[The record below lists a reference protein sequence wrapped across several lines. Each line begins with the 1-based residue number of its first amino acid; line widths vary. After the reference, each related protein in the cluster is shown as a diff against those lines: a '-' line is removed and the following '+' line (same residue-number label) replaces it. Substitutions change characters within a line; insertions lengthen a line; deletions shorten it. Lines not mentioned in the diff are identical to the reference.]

1 MAMISSHPNH
11 PADMAMKI
19 QNLKAF
25 DNGEIPIKIVTLV
38 QSSIELHKHEYS
50 ELVVV
55 LRGSGTHCTAKLNYI
70 IKAGDIFYVKP
81 GYVHGYSD
89 PVNLKLANIMYFPR
103 KIGIPLNDIV
113 GLPGYKAIFELEPD
127 LRNSGRFN
135 SRLNLNI
142 ADLSFVEKLLNSIKS
157 ELWSVNPGRIFMA
170 VSYLMQLIGFISRS
184 YETNLNPDTRALFN
198 IGRIVNHIE
207 STYFDKFILN
217 DIARKFNMSPCT
229 LIRAFKRATG
239 STPGLYA
246 QKFKIQKA
254 SELLVAPDATISA
267 VAYRSGFSDSNYFS
281 RQFKRHT
288 GMSPKKFRAI
298 YLKMNICPP

>member
-1 MAMISSHPNH
+1 
-11 PADMAMKI
+11 MKI
-19 QNLKAF
+19 KNLKSF
-25 DNGEIPIKIVTLV
+25 EEGDFPIKIITLV
-38 QSSIELHKHEYS
+38 QSPIELHKHDFS

-55 LRGSGTHCTAKLNYI
+55 LRGSGTHCTAKLNYS
-70 IKAGDIFYVKP
+70 IKAGDIFYIKP
-81 GYVHGYSD
+81 GYVHGYSN

-113 GLPGYKAIFELEPD
+113 ELPGYKAIFELEPD

-142 ADLSFVEKLLNSIKS
+142 ADLSFVEKLVNSIKS
-157 ELWSVNPGRIFMA
+157 ELWSVRPGRIFMA
-170 VSYLMQLIGFISRS
+170 VSYLMQLIGFISRN
-184 YETNLNPDTRALFN
+184 YESNLNPDTRALFN

-207 STYFDKFILN
+207 STYLERFSLN
-217 DIARKFNMSPCT
+217 AIAKKFNMSPCT
-229 LIRAFKRATG
+229 LIRTFKRATG

-254 SELLVAPDATISA
+254 SELLVAPDATVSE

-281 RQFKRHT
+281 RQFKKQT
-288 GMSPKKFRAI
+288 GLSPKKFRTL
-298 YLKMNICPP
+298 YLKINICPT